1 MSEDHDEK
9 ELEPAHNHESHV
21 SEHEEAGPIPLPV
34 VAARALGRRARGFKF
49 QMPGT
54 SIAVLALG
62 VGLVGGVV
70 GAYGYI
76 RYFANSIPVDRRQLV
91 VQESSAVIGVAK
103 AVSPA
108 VVSITSQAVQ
118 QGFFGTQQQVEG
130 AGTGMIV
137 KSNGLILTN
146 RHVVDDDT
154 ASYTVVLSNGK
165 TYPAK
170 VVAVDSVNDLAFVQ
184 ISASNLPTVQLA
196 DSSSVQVGQQVVAI
210 GNALG
215 QFQNTVTQGIISGLS
230 RGVTAGDDG
239 SSDGSDGS
247 DFGNGSDGSSSSPSD
262 PSEEQLTDLF
272 QTDAAIN
279 PGNSGGPLVNLDGQ
293 VVGIDTA
300 VAGDGAQNIGFAIP
314 INDAKPLISSVE
326 STGKIVRAYLGVRY
340 VQLDPQTAQAN
351 NLSANAGAWVEGD
364 ASDPAVVSG
373 GPADKAGLQSGDII
387 TKVNG
392 TTLDA
397 THSLQTVIGNYKPG
411 DTVKLTV
418 NRGGKTITIN
428 VTLGTAPS
436 GS

>member
-1 MSEDHDEK
+1 MTEDDN
-9 ELEPAHNHESHV
+9 LQTDT
-21 SEHEEAGPIPLPV
+21 GPVPLPV
-34 VAARALGRRARGFKF
+34 MAARALGRQARKF
-49 QMPGT
+49 RMPGT
-54 SIAVLALG
+54 SIAVLALA
-62 VGLVGGVV
+62 VGLIGGVA
-70 GAYGYI
+70 GAYVYVQ
-76 RYFANSIPVDRRQLV
+76 YFASSIPVDKRQLV

-108 VVSITSQAVQ
+108 VVSITSQSVQ
-118 QGFFGTQQQVEG
+118 SGFFGTQQQVEG

-137 KSNGLILTN
+137 KSDGLILTN

-170 VVAVDSVNDLAFVQ
+170 VVAKDTINDLAFVQ

-196 DSSSVQVGQQVVAI
+196 DSSQVEVGQQVVAI

-230 RGVTAGDDG
+230 RGVTAGDEG
-239 SSDGSDGS
+239 SSGDDSGGL
-247 DFGNGSDGSSSSPSD
+247 DFGNGSSGSGSDSSDD

-326 STGKIVRAYLGVRY
+326 ATGKIVRAYLGVQY
-340 VQLDPQTAQAN
+340 VQLDPQTASAN
-351 NLSANAGAWVEGD
+351 NLPVNQGAWLDSSGGNT
-364 ASDPAVVSG
+364 PVVSG
-373 GPADKAGLQSGDII
+373 SPADQAGLQSGDII
-387 TKVNG
+387 TKVNN
-392 TTLDA
+392 TALDA
-397 THSLQTVIGNYKPG
+397 THSLQTVVGTYKPG
-411 DTVKLTV
+411 DKVKLTV
-418 NRGGKTITIN
+418 NRGGKTITVT

-436 GS
+436 SD